1 MAHFAQVDNNNIV
14 IRVLVVDNYDILKDS
29 IKNNHPE
36 ITRHTLK
43 SIRGEGN
50 ITIDGQSVL
59 WEDKDKG
66 KQYLKS
72 LYGGNTK
79 WYKTSYN
86 GNYRKN
92 FAGIGYTYDNQRDAF
107 IPPKPYPS
115 WTLNEDTCNW
125 ESPVPFPQDG
135 KMYQWNEIT
144 QQWIEA

>member
-43 SIRGEGN
+43 GISSGDN
-50 ITIDGQSVL
+50 ITIDGQIVL

-92 FAGIGYTYDNQRDAF
+92 FAGIGYTYDNQLDAF
-107 IPPKPYPS
+107 IPPKPYAS
-115 WTLNEDTCNW
+115 WVLNEATCRW
-125 ESPVPFPQDG
+125 TAPVDFPNDG
-135 KMYQWNEIT
+135 KMYQWNETT
-144 QQWIEA
+144 QEWIEV